1 MTEWQAFRLGQQ
13 GRRWD
18 RLLIVVGVLL
28 CGALDAAAQPAKPKE
43 DQSSVGDSSL
53 RRFRFGLAAG
63 PQVLLYDP
71 LDVYR
76 TGEGCGTFVGDVV
89 RTAGRLY
96 LETPADSLEQFWLT
110 SALVVRDLSAR
121 MNATPVAY
129 PVRKPGGGEAEVVKQ
144 DRMEMNLLSVGAQ
157 IGLLWEVAP
166 NWRVGGAPTIAWL
179 SSSGQTQ
186 TEHIIEPLG
195 YVFSETN
202 GETRPVAGNRVG
214 VNPFQFD
221 FSLWGSARFPIGSH
235 LALQPELGV
244 TFPLVSYSRDVQWK
258 SIALTAAIGITYE
271 LLVKREL
278 PPPLPPVADPDPP
291 QPPRQ
296 PVATG
301 AQPYLQATIA
311 ARGIDAEGKE
321 YENPIIEVEEALWS
335 ESIPI
340 LPYIFFDSGSAA
352 IPERY
357 RMLNG
362 REAAAA
368 FSADSLIGV
377 TALSL
382 HQQVL
387 NVVGQRLQ
395 QNPGVNLSVVGT
407 RSGDESAHSDQL
419 SRQRALAVRR
429 YLTTVWG
436 IDSARIAYTAAPRPA
451 SPSSEETAEGRQE
464 NRRAELVFSDEA
476 LNAPVVIR
484 RMARVATPPAVF
496 FYPEFISDSSIAQ
509 WTITVRQGS
518 KVLLRF
524 DGDTATGMM
533 QQRKLWSLSDL
544 RLTRDFTPITYH
556 LSARDVTGQVAEAEG
571 KFQVAERRRS
581 REEGQTEVKEFNIV
595 GFNFN
600 QAELLPRHYSQ
611 LQEIARQIGPGAQ
624 IQVDGYTDLIGDP
637 DRNSR
642 LATQRAD
649 NVRDALNGMIVRG
662 NAPRPSAIASV
673 GHLPAEHP
681 YDDSLP
687 EGRMLSRMVRLTIS
701 WQMSGGE

>member
-1 MTEWQAFRLGQQ
+1 
-13 GRRWD
+13 
-18 RLLIVVGVLL
+18 
-28 CGALDAAAQPAKPKE
+28 
-43 DQSSVGDSSL
+43 
-53 RRFRFGLAAG
+53 
-63 PQVLLYDP
+63 
-71 LDVYR
+71 
-76 TGEGCGTFVGDVV
+76 
-89 RTAGRLY
+89 
-96 LETPADSLEQFWLT
+96 
-110 SALVVRDLSAR
+110 
-121 MNATPVAY
+121 
-129 PVRKPGGGEAEVVKQ
+129 
-144 DRMEMNLLSVGAQ
+144 
-157 IGLLWEVAP
+157 
-166 NWRVGGAPTIAWL
+166 
-179 SSSGQTQ
+179 
-186 TEHIIEPLG
+186 
-195 YVFSETN
+195 
-202 GETRPVAGNRVG
+202 
-214 VNPFQFD
+214 
-221 FSLWGSARFPIGSH
+221 
-235 LALQPELGV
+235 
-244 TFPLVSYSRDVQWK
+244 
-258 SIALTAAIGITYE
+258 
-271 LLVKREL
+271 
-278 PPPLPPVADPDPP
+278 
-291 QPPRQ
+291 
-296 PVATG
+296 
-301 AQPYLQATIA
+301 
-311 ARGIDAEGKE
+311 
-321 YENPIIEVEEALWS
+321 
-335 ESIPI
+335 
-340 LPYIFFDSGSAA
+340 
-352 IPERY
+352 
-357 RMLNG
+357 
-362 REAAAA
+362 
-368 FSADSLIGV
+368 
-377 TALSL
+377 
-382 HQQVL
+382 
-387 NVVGQRLQ
+387 
-395 QNPGVNLSVVGT
+395 NLSVVGT
-407 RSGDESAHSDQL
+407 RSGDEPAHSDQL